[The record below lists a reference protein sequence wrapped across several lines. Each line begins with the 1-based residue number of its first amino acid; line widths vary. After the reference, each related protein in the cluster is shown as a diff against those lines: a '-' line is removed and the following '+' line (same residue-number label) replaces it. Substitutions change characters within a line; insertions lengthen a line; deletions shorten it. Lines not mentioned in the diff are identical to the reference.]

1 MKSHT
6 AIGCRRTDTNANYTA
21 GRVSEVLPD
30 RGLSF
35 KGSTSPAVQVARSR
49 TNLLTGMSELGSDL
63 LTKGRPAKNS
73 FSSKL
78 LSKAE
83 LLLDVRRNACT

>member
-1 MKSHT
+1 
-6 AIGCRRTDTNANYTA
+6 
-21 GRVSEVLPD
+21 
-30 RGLSF
+30 
-35 KGSTSPAVQVARSR
+35 
-49 TNLLTGMSELGSDL
+49 MSELGSDL